1 MANRFSTGR
10 LIGKSNRTSNG
21 GNRVVKFTSSGLYT
35 VPKSVNTIDMLVVGG
50 GGGLS
55 LIHI

>member
-35 VPKSVNTIDMLVVGG
+35 VPKSVNTIDRFVAPLN
-50 GGGLS
+50 S
-55 LIHI
+55 L